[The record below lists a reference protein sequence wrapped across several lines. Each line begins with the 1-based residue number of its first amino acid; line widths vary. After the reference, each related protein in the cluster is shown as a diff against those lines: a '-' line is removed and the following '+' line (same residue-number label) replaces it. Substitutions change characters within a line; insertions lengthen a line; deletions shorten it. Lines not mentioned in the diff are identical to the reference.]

1 MLTHY
6 IEAFKTGSMKAHYNS
21 QIDWVKD
28 IGPTVET
35 NIGFIETYRD
45 YLGTK
50 GEWECLVAI
59 VNKERTAKFGAL
71 VNGAKDFIT
80 ELPWDKSFE
89 KDVFTP
95 PDFTSLE
102 VLTFAGSGCP
112 AGINIPNYDKI
123 RINIGF
129 KNVSL
134 GNVLSAKSGNE
145 PITFVSEELQDLY
158 NKYRVESF
166 EVQVGIHELLGHGT
180 GKLLMQTGENEFNFD
195 IKNPPLGLDGKPVS
209 TYYKLGETWGSLFGS
224 LAGPYEECRAES
236 VAMALVTNRKL
247 LEIFGYKTKE
257 EQDDVIYISYL
268 SMCRAGLLAMEYYDP
283 KNKKW
288 GQPHCQARYAIL
300 KAYLDA
306 GEGLVKL
313 EYTKDDF
320 SDLVITVD
328 KSKIATVGQKSIE
341 EYLQKLHVYKC
352 SADVKAGS
360 KFFIDQTTIP
370 DEILKF
376 RDVVLSKKLPRK
388 QLVQANTF
396 VKGDKVE
403 VKEYEE
409 TELGMIE
416 SFAEREA

>member
-1 MLTHY
+1 
-6 IEAFKTGSMKAHYNS
+6 
-21 QIDWVKD
+21 
-28 IGPTVET
+28 
-35 NIGFIETYRD
+35 
-45 YLGTK
+45 
-50 GEWECLVAI
+50 
-59 VNKERTAKFGAL
+59 
-71 VNGAKDFIT
+71 
-80 ELPWDKSFE
+80 
-89 KDVFTP
+89 
-95 PDFTSLE
+95 
-102 VLTFAGSGCP
+102 
-112 AGINIPNYDKI
+112 
-123 RINIGF
+123 
-129 KNVSL
+129 
-134 GNVLSAKSGNE
+134 
-145 PITFVSEELQDLY
+145 
-158 NKYRVESF
+158 
-166 EVQVGIHELLGHGT
+166 
-180 GKLLMQTGENEFNFD
+180 
-195 IKNPPLGLDGKPVS
+195 
-209 TYYKLGETWGSLFGS
+209 
-224 LAGPYEECRAES
+224 
-236 VAMALVTNRKL
+236 
-247 LEIFGYKTKE
+247 
-257 EQDDVIYISYL
+257 
-268 SMCRAGLLAMEYYDP
+268 MEYYDP

-352 SADVKAGS
+352 SADVKTGS